1 MTNKQRVCGLI
12 GLATRAGKTTF
23 GTEACMFGIE
33 KKRTKFIIVAEDSAD
48 RTKLN
53 FEKAC
58 SSKQIEFRIYLNIEE
73 LSKQIG
79 KNNKAILGIKDIN
92 FAKSIQKK
100 YNGGDV
106 IG

>member
-23 GTEACMFGIE
+23 GTEACMSGIE
-33 KKRTKFIIVAEDSAD
+33 KRTKLIIVAEDSAD

-73 LSKQIG
+73 ISSSIG
-79 KNNKAILGIKDIN
+79 KQNKAVVGINDIN
-92 FAKSIQKK
+92 FSNEILKIID
-100 YNGGDV
+100 GGEV

>member
-33 KKRTKFIIVAEDSAD
+33 KKRTK
-48 RTKLN
+48 LN

-73 LSKQIG
+73 ISSSIG
-79 KNNKAILGIKDIN
+79 KQNKAVVGINDIN
-92 FAKSIQKK
+92 YSNEILKIID
-100 YNGGDV
+100 GGEV